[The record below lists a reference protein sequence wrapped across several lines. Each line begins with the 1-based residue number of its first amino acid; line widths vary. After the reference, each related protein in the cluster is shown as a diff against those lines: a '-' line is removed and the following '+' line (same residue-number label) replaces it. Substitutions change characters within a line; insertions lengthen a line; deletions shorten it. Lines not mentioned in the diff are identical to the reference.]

1 MLLGSA
7 RESAGCSWVLPEK
20 QLGALLQDLCTVCMC
35 EEGVTVTLPPLAALR
50 GTLGSCPRC
59 FRLPFLAVSQ
69 SRSVSFPVP
78 RREGNF
84 SLYQKWMGFF
94 WSSE

>member
-1 MLLGSA
+1 M
-7 RESAGCSWVLPEK
+7 
-20 QLGALLQDLCTVCMC
+20 
-35 EEGVTVTLPPLAALR
+35 TLPPLAALR

-94 WSSE
+94 WSSERGLVGALHFPGCSFSQV